1 MSNSFS
7 RFCHLKDLPS
17 GLYIVRRNKLRKSPL
32 FGEKKKL
39 CQLCSNIFITYMLY
53 EK

>member
-17 GLYIVRRNKLRKSPL
+17 GLYLVRKKKLHKSPL
-32 FGEKKKL
+32 FGKKKL
-39 CQLCSNIFITYMLY
+39 CQLYSNIFITYMLS

>member
-32 FGEKKKL
+32 FGEKKNFVNSV
-39 CQLCSNIFITYMLY
+39 QTYL
-53 EK
+53 